1 MLKNTKKTITE
12 HKVQEFG
19 EFLLEFNAKHY
30 PNGFKDV
37 KAKIDK
43 TLDKKFDDLKG
54 MNDRLDP
61 IQRDHDKNPVWKQLS
76 PRKEDIEKARQSYN
90 VLSSPIRTEIQSK
103 KRAIAR
109 ITKVKDTLLAANKKR
124 K

>member
-1 MLKNTKKTITE
+1 MSKNIKKTITE

-19 EFLLEFNAKHY
+19 NFLLEFNAKHY

-43 TLDKKFDDLKG
+43 TLDKKYNDLSNINK
-54 MNDRLDP
+54 RLDP
-61 IQRDHDKNPVWKQLS
+61 IQRDHDKNPIWINFHATDS
-76 PRKEDIEKARQSYN
+76 AREKVRQSYN
-90 VLSSPIRTEIQSK
+90 VLSGPIRAEIQSK

-109 ITKVKDTLLAANKKR
+109 ITKVKDTLLANNKKG